1 MAAVNT
7 DVVASASVRNGRLLI
22 RNRRLF
28 DQQIAQFR
36 EGVEVE
42 IEVTIRRST
51 RSHQQNRFYW
61 GVVVHLM
68 SEHTGYTPDEVHEF
82 LKMKFIPKRLALADG
97 NGEIRDE
104 FVIGGST
111 RKMNTVQFGEY
122 LEDCRRFAAET
133 LDCVI
138 PDPEEVGAL

>member
-7 DVVASASVRNGRLLI
+7 DVVASASVKNGRLII
-22 RNRRLF
+22 RNRRAF

-36 EGVEVE
+36 DGAEVE

-51 RSHQQNRFYW
+51 RSHQQNRYYW
-61 GVVVHLM
+61 GVVVHLI
-68 SEHTGYTPDEVHEF
+68 SDHTGYTADEVHEF
-82 LKMKFIPKRLALADG
+82 LKMKFIPKRLAICND

-111 RKMNTVQFGEY
+111 RKMNTIQFGEFM
-122 LEDCRRFAAET
+122 EECRRFAAES

-138 PDPEEVGAL
+138 PDPESAGL